1 MSGGAETTGGGRSAS
16 KTWKAIDGFGPI
28 ARARS
33 MAGACRRAALSWGG
47 RLGLVDPIRCAFGIK
62 EVRDTDLFIV
72 SYPRSGNTWTRYVLA
87 YLDRGVDSTI
97 AYDEVGAIV
106 PDAYYSAERI
116 NATPGRRIIKI
127 HEPFLEACPRVVY
140 VHRDYRETLVSYWLF
155 VRRFSGYDGSFS
167 KFLHGPIP
175 HEHGSWKEHIRALH
189 RRRAADP
196 ETIFEIP
203 YHGLVTDFGGT
214 VGRLVEWS
222 GIGAGVDISV
232 VQQRT
237 TLATLA
243 DEERRGGSAF
253 NARTGSHFYADS
265 GKGLEWRSYW
275 SADDMAWLARDREL
289 VALME
294 GLGYH
299 WA

>member
-1 MSGGAETTGGGRSAS
+1 MSGGVGTTDASRRTSRPGKVINRS
-16 KTWKAIDGFGPI
+16 GPI
-28 ARARS
+28 DRARS
-33 MAGACRRAALSWGG
+33 IAGAWRRAAMRWGG
-47 RLGLVDPIRCAFGIK
+47 RFGLVDPIRCAFGIK

-72 SYPRSGNTWTRYVLA
+72 SYPRSGNTWTRYILA

-97 AYDEVGAIV
+97 PYDELGAIV

-116 NATPGRRIIKI
+116 NATRGRRIIKI

-140 VHRDYRETLVSYWLF
+140 VHRDYRESLVSYWLF
-155 VRRFSGYDGSFS
+155 VRRFSGYDRSFS
-167 KFLHGPIP
+167 EFLHGPIP

-196 ETIFEIP
+196 DTIFVIA
-203 YHGLVTDFGGT
+203 YDGLVADFGGT

-253 NARTGSHFYADS
+253 NSRTGSHFYADS
-265 GKGLEWRSYW
+265 GRGMEWRSYW
-275 SADDMAWLARDREL
+275 SADDLAWLARDREL

-294 GLGYH
+294 SLGYR
-299 WA
+299 